1 MVKKLGKGIIAFIIF
16 YLKIKTVSWLLPLF
30 FVLALLGV
38 DLENILSG
46 DNKQNKRIN
55 KKTIRRK

>member
-1 MVKKLGKGIIAFIIF
+1 MVKKLGKGIIAFVVF
-16 YLKIKTVSWLLPLF
+16 YLKLKTVSWLLPLF

-46 DNKQNKRIN
+46 DNKPN
-55 KKTIRRK
+55 KKVGKKKQK